1 MNGLW
6 GCGLRVGD
14 VHLPANERWVV
25 YNTQTA
31 SQCHSDRLSAE
42 LFLSVP
48 IPPNPNSNP
57 QSPHRS
63 RKQTVRILSAEV
75 GEQLT
80 VQVGRYTGMVC
91 ATTIHQSLN
100 HTTTTHHHPHSPTP
114 SAHNLPTTDRRL
126 QAVQTSRLSQSLRPP
141 SGTVAAQQPQQ
152 AAQLSCTVEV

>member
-1 MNGLW
+1 MFIYQRMNAGSSTIH
-6 GCGLRVGD
+6 RQRHSVTVTD
-14 VHLPANERWVV
+14 
-25 YNTQTA
+25 
-31 SQCHSDRLSAE
+31 SQRNFFCPSQSL
-42 LFLSVP
+42 P
-48 IPPNPNSNP
+48 IPIPIPNP
-57 QSPHRS
+57 PHRS

-141 SGTVAAQQPQQ
+141 SGTVAAQQ